1 MRSIWSVLSA
11 SVSFRIADEMQ
22 HHLMNFNLCSISSL
36 DGNNTIDVGND
47 SCRGFASCYFRCKS
61 DGYIRFLIYF
71 LAMIAMPIT
80 TLLLE

>member
-1 MRSIWSVLSA
+1 MRKFWSVSST
-11 SVSFRIADEMQ
+11 SVFFRIADEMQ

-36 DGNNTIDVGND
+36 DSYNTIDVGND

-61 DGYIRFLIYF
+61 DGYIRFLTFF